1 VREGQKQGGFE
12 VTFAQHHYH
21 SLFQPIVW
29 LESERIY
36 GHEALLRSSE
46 NVSPDHLFREA
57 RTQQFL
63 YELDSGAMARSIS
76 TYFQQLGN
84 YGTAAWLF
92 VNVFPS
98 TLLNPAFSQ
107 WVARDLLDRRFPL
120 NQIVL
125 EINEAP
131 EEEKMWDIA
140 LLGEKLSEMR
150 QYGFLIALDDVG
162 SGAASLKKIVEY
174 KPDIVKLDRYF
185 GKQLAINTAKQ
196 RLVSLFVE
204 FCRGERLL
212 VLEGIEHANDLS
224 VARSLG
230 VPLGQGFL
238 LGHPARNCHPSS
250 FDYSR

>member
-1 VREGQKQGGFE
+1 MILSQYR
-12 VTFAQHHYH
+12 HY

-29 LESERIY
+29 IENERVH
-36 GHEALLRSSE
+36 GHEALLRSSDSI
-46 NVSPDHLFREA
+46 SPDCLFRLA
-57 RTQQFL
+57 RAHRYV

-76 TYFQQLGN
+76 TYFQQMENCGSP
-84 YGTAAWLF
+84 TWLF

-98 TLLNPAFSQ
+98 TLLNPAFSA
-107 WVARDLLDRRFPL
+107 WIVNKFLDNGFPL
-120 NQIVL
+120 NRIVL

-140 LLGEKLSEMR
+140 LLGERLSEMR

-185 GKQLAINTAKQ
+185 GKHLATNTAKQ
-196 RLVSLFVE
+196 RLVSLFAE

-212 VLEGIEHANDLS
+212 VLEGIERADDLIA
-224 VARSLG
+224 ARSLG

-238 LGHPARNCHPSS
+238 LGRPAASCNSSS
-250 FDYSR
+250 FDYSH

>member
-1 VREGQKQGGFE
+1 
-12 VTFAQHHYH
+12 
-21 SLFQPIVW
+21 
-29 LESERIY
+29 
-36 GHEALLRSSE
+36 
-46 NVSPDHLFREA
+46 
-57 RTQQFL
+57 
-63 YELDSGAMARSIS
+63 M
-76 TYFQQLGN
+76 GN
-84 YGTAAWLF
+84 CGSATWLF

-98 TLLNPAFSQ
+98 TLLNPAFSK
-107 WVARDLLDRRFPL
+107 WIARDLLDNRFPL
-120 NQIVL
+120 SQIIL

-185 GKQLAINTAKQ
+185 GKQLAVNEAKQ
-196 RLVSLFVE
+196 KRVSLFAE

-212 VLEGIEHANDLS
+212 VLEGIEHADDLS

-238 LGHPARNCHPSS
+238 LGCPTAACNHLS
-250 FDYSR
+250 FDYSH